1 MMSLFISS
9 CVIGLDG
16 SLRVNVNS
24 VPVSGGRISDG
35 QLCLT
40 EGTLSLDI
48 ILKCICLRWRSLSI
62 AAAHV
67 LLEE

>member
-40 EGTLSLDI
+40 EGTLTRHY
-48 ILKCICLRWRSLSI
+48 LKVRMFAL
-62 AAAHV
+62 A
-67 LLEE
+67 